1 MLPHPSLYKP
11 GTKGILSQLAGR
23 LPKQLDFIVD
33 EELGKSRTT
42 NAVVP

>member
-1 MLPHPSLYKP
+1 MLSYQSLYEP

-33 EELGKSRTT
+33 EALEKSRTT
-42 NAVVP
+42 NAVVQ